1 MNILVLG
8 GTRFFG
14 VHMVNALLENG
25 HDVTIATRGKASDYF
40 GDKVRRIILDRSN
53 IDSMKAKKRII
64 WIDDDINRLFLRPYI
79 DEFEESGFDIIKVME
94 ADEVDNILQNEI
106 TDTLT
111 AIIIDISMPP
121 GEKISFREARGGL
134 RTGKIILERLLSDE
148 SVSNVTK
155 IVFTNVED
163 PVVELYC
170 MDNNIPYLK
179 KENYFSNEFV
189 DVIMALINKDK

>member
-1 MNILVLG
+1 
-8 GTRFFG
+8 
-14 VHMVNALLENG
+14 
-25 HDVTIATRGKASDYF
+25 
-40 GDKVRRIILDRSN
+40 
-53 IDSMKAKKRII
+53 MKA
-64 WIDDDINRLFLRPYI
+64 DD
-79 DEFEESGFDIIKVME
+79 
-94 ADEVDNILQNEI
+94 VDNILQNVI

-121 GEKISFREARGGL
+121 GEKISFSEARGGL

-155 IVFTNVED
+155 IVFTQAED
-163 PVVELYC
+163 PVVEQYC

-179 KENYFSNEFV
+179 KEDFFSDEFV

>member
-1 MNILVLG
+1 
-8 GTRFFG
+8 
-14 VHMVNALLENG
+14 
-25 HDVTIATRGKASDYF
+25 
-40 GDKVRRIILDRSN
+40 
-53 IDSMKAKKRII
+53 MKAKKRII

-79 DEFEESGFDIIKVME
+79 DELEESGFDIIKVME

-111 AIIIDISMPP
+111 AIIIDIAMPP

-134 RTGKIILERLLSDE
+134 RTGKILLERLLSDE
-148 SVSNVTK
+148 SVSNFTK

-163 PVVELYC
+163 EVVEQYC

-179 KENYFSNEFV
+179 KENYYPDNFVEKINELTKK
-189 DVIMALINKDK
+189 LI